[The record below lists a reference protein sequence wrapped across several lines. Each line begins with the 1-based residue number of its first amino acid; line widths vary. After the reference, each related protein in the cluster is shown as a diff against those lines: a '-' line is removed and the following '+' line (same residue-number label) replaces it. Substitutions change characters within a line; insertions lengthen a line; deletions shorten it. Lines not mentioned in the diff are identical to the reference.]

1 MFCYIQKMHLHNLR
15 GFRDAADFFYPKNI
29 QLSGFIYDL
38 FLTMCHFSRKELRC
52 HLSKNML
59 YIIPAKWAVFELEN
73 FFEGIRVNIFLRDL
87 KCMDY
92 RKKTCTRAFHKI

>member
-1 MFCYIQKMHLHNLR
+1 MSTHNLR
-15 GFRDAADFFYPKNI
+15 RFVDDVDFFYRENI

-59 YIIPAKWAVFELEN
+59 YLIPAKWAVFELEN
-73 FFEGIRVNIFLRDL
+73 FLSGIRVVIF
-87 KCMDY
+87 
-92 RKKTCTRAFHKI
+92 